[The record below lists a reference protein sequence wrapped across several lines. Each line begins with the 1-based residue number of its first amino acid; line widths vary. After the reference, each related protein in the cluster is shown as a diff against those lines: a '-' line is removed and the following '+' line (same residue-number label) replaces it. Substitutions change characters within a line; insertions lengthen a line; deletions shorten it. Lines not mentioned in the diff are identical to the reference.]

1 MHVTLVYVHV
11 IANHEADFIEATRRN
26 HAASVQEPGNLRFDV
41 LQSEEDGTRFVFYE
55 AYRTAEA
62 AAAHKQT
69 THYQTW
75 KATVA
80 PWMASPR
87 RGITYQGLCPAFGDQ
102 PHV

>member
-11 IANHEADFIEATRRN
+11 TTNHEADFVAATQKN
-26 HAASVQEPGNLRFDV
+26 HAASIQEPGNLRFDV
-41 LQSEEDGTRFVFYE
+41 LQSEEDHARFVLYE
-55 AYRTAEA
+55 AYLTAEA

-69 THYQTW
+69 SHYQTW
-75 KATVA
+75 KETVA

-87 RGITYQGLCPAFGDQ
+87 RGVTYQGLYPDFGNR

>member
-11 IANHEADFIEATRRN
+11 IASHKADFVAATRKN
-26 HAASVQEPGNLRFDV
+26 HAASIQEAGNLRFDV
-41 LQSEEDGTRFVFYE
+41 LQSGEDSARFVLYE
-55 AYRTAEA
+55 AYLTAEA

-69 THYQTW
+69 PHYRTW
-75 KATVA
+75 KETVA

-87 RGITYQGLCPAFGDQ
+87 RGVTYEGLCPDFGKQ